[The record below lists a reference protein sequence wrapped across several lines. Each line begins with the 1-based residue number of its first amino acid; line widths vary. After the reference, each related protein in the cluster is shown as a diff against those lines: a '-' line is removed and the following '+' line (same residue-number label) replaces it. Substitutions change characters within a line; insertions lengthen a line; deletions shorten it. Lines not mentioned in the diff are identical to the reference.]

1 MSDTLKKA
9 IPDTVSLDLEN
20 AAMVIIDQTLLPNE
34 TVMLSLK
41 TQDEIWEAIKSLRV
55 RGAPAIG
62 VAAAIGYYLAARELA
77 HNIGSDILTDSS
89 DYLIMLTRAKDYLA
103 SSRPTAVNLF
113 WALDRMHAVTLSLIG
128 SKISDT
134 VDTLCRE
141 AIKIRDEDIASCRAM
156 GEYGL
161 SLINDGDT
169 ILTHCNAG
177 QLATVRYGTALS
189 PIHIGREKGM
199 NFKVFCD
206 ETRPLLQGARLSAYE
221 LICDGVNTTVICDNM
236 ASQVM
241 RNGWIDAIFV
251 GADRIASNGDACNK
265 IGTSALAILAAH
277 YAVPFYVIAP
287 LSTIDFN
294 CASGKDVPIEQ
305 RNSGEITEMWYQ
317 KPMAPKGAKSYNPA
331 FDYAENELITAII
344 TDYGIARAP
353 YNESLA
359 ALREKANSKKD

>member
-20 AAMVIIDQTLLPNE
+20 AALVIIDQTLLPNE

-41 TQDEIWEAIKSLRV
+41 SQNEIWEAIKSLRV

-62 VAAAIGYYLAARELA
+62 VAAAIGYYLAARELSYGVE
-77 HNIGSDILTDSS
+77 NDILTDGSN
-89 DYLIMLTRAKDYLA
+89 YLIKLTEAKEYLA

-113 WALDRMHAVTLSLIG
+113 WALDRMNSVTLDHIG
-128 SKISDT
+128 SKISDV
-134 VDTLCRE
+134 VDALCRE
-141 AIKIRDEDIASCRAM
+141 AIKIRDEDISSCRAM
-156 GEYGL
+156 GEYAL
-161 SLINDGDT
+161 SLIKDGDT

-221 LICDGVNTTVICDNM
+221 LVCDGVDTTVICDNM

-251 GADRIASNGDACNK
+251 GADRIAANGDACNK
-265 IGTSALAILAAH
+265 IGTSGLAVLAAH
-277 YAVPFYVIAP
+277 YGVPFYVIAP

-294 CASGKDVPIEQ
+294 CESGKDVPIEQ
-305 RNSGEITEMWYQ
+305 RNSNEITEMWYE
-317 KPMAPKGAKSYNPA
+317 KPMAPKGAKAYNPA

-344 TDYGIARAP
+344 PDYGIARAP
-353 YNESLA
+353 YTESLA
-359 ALREKANSKKD
+359 ALRENAKNKKD